1 VVCRPLEVR
10 ALVVWLVNAR
20 DVKQV
25 PGRPKTDK
33 ADAVWLTCRE
43 RI

>member
-1 VVCRPLEVR
+1 VYLLE
-10 ALVVWLVNAR
+10 AHGLTVWLVNAR

-33 ADAVWLTCRE
+33 SAWGRGSTPE
-43 RI
+43 R